1 MADEPAAPG
10 AAGKPGAE
18 PDRAGE
24 HHGGAEPSRRFDFP
38 ESPLTAP
45 ATESERWLF
54 GLTRFGMKP
63 GLDTIRAL
71 ATEFGEPQRGLR
83 FIHVAGTNGKGSVCH
98 LLERQLRAAG
108 FRTGLFTSPHLLH
121 VGERLRV
128 NGAPLDDAGV
138 GALVERVRPAVQA
151 REATFFETITLMG
164 LLHFEAAGVDWVLWE
179 TGLGGR
185 LDSTRVAE
193 AEAALVTSISLDHS
207 RYLGSDLAGIAREKL
222 AIGLPGRP
230 LYSAITSPELRA
242 VAREMA
248 ASTGF
253 ELVERDA
260 ALAWRLDGAELVIS
274 GGAGSAAA
282 GPAAAALLGR
292 YPLPGLPEVQAGNAA
307 LVLLALADLGARRG
321 ERLLPEDPGAAL
333 LATALPARFHRLPGS
348 PLRVIDG
355 GHNPEALRLT
365 LAAWLRLLAAEGL
378 PAEKACVIFGCNAD
392 KEVEPMLA
400 LLAECP
406 CRVILTTAR
415 QPRALAP
422 AALAERAGEAAARW
436 EGAPGLA
443 AALAAAGSAPALVTG
458 SFYLAAEAYWAGEA
472 GNAGSGAGD
481 LPF

>member
-1 MADEPAAPG
+1 MPDDPTASGTAGEPG
-10 AAGKPGAE
+10 GGSE
-18 PDRAGE
+18 SGRAGDS
-24 HHGGAEPSRRFDFP
+24 HGGPEAGRRFDFP
-38 ESPLTAP
+38 ESPLVAP
-45 ATESERWLF
+45 ATETERWLF

-71 ATEFGEPQRGLR
+71 AAAFGDPQRGLR

-128 NGAPLDDAGV
+128 NGVALDDAGV
-138 GALVERVRPAVQA
+138 GALAERVRPAVVE
-151 REATFFETITLMG
+151 REATFFEAMTLMG

-248 ASTGF
+248 AATGF

-260 ALAWRLDGAELVIS
+260 ALAWRLEGAELVVS

-282 GPAAAALLGR
+282 GSAAATSAAAALVGR

-321 ERLLPEDPGAAL
+321 EPLLPEDPGLALAA
-333 LATALPARFHRLPGS
+333 TSLPARFHRLPGS

-355 GHNPEALRLT
+355 GHNPEALHLT

-378 PAEKACVIFGCNAD
+378 PAEQACVIFGCNAD

-400 LLAECP
+400 LLAASP
-406 CRVILTTAR
+406 CRVILTAAR
-415 QPRALAP
+415 QPRALTP

-436 EGAPGLA
+436 EGAPDLP
-443 AALAAAGSAPALVTG
+443 AALAAAGGAPVLVTG
-458 SFYLAAEAYWAGEA
+458 SFYLAAEAYL
-472 GNAGSGAGD
+472 SMGAQVP
-481 LPF
+481 LR